1 MTLKELAR
9 KIIQFCYTR
18 HAKRN
23 YGVFQ
28 VDHYNK
34 EKLSQTSVYGFIL
47 DDLEKEYRNLIYVYD
62 RWKIQEL
69 GLVSRPELVAVINE
83 SLQVLYIIAQDAHE
97 VRDQVGLSLLEVGN
111 LQNKVKELTSA
122 SQTSALIPLQAESIK
137 NFLEHTKTITQY
149 LDHVTERLDLAKY
162 RAIELKA
169 SFINSRV
176 TLNYGDDFS
185 PAENNFYEMCRSTGG
200 FIEAVRKIRGEE
212 PHGFGAISA

>member
-1 MTLKELAR
+1 MILRELAR

-28 VDHYNK
+28 IDHYNR
-34 EKLSQTSVYGFIL
+34 EKLSKTSVYGFVL

-69 GLVSRPELVAVINE
+69 DVVSRPELVAVINE
-83 SLQVLYIIAQDAHE
+83 SLRVLYVIAEDAHE

-111 LQNKVKELTSA
+111 LQNKVKELTSGPQ
-122 SQTSALIPLQAESIK
+122 SSDLIPLQAESIK
-137 NFLEHTKTITQY
+137 SFLEHTKTISQY
-149 LDHVTERLDLAKY
+149 LDHVMGRLDLAKY

-176 TLNYGDDFS
+176 TMNYGDNFS
-185 PAENNFYEMCRSTGG
+185 PAESNFYEMCKSTGG
-200 FIEAVRKIRGEE
+200 FIEAVQKIRGET
-212 PHGFGAISA
+212 PYGFSALPE